1 MRLGRNFTN
10 MLETTY
16 LTEAQKE
23 DLKAGKLTVPDM
35 DATVQGKSKADIIG
49 QVDVV
54 KTIGLNHIELDGGV
68 PNPFLA
74 MSDDEVTKA
83 KKYAV
88 EKDVSISVHLPY
100 TFVAQSVVTFQEED
114 RIAACALMKRY
125 IDFAQKIGARLVNM
139 HPGSVP
145 FYQATGKYLDL
156 ANESLIKSTKELAV
170 YCKEKGLLMHVENN
184 TAFDTIGVENDD
196 MLELMKNV
204 RVDGLD
210 VKYCFDIG
218 HWFTRALP
226 MFGKKEL
233 ADPVESIIE
242 TIPAEMLYEVHLN
255 DFWINP
261 DPKGQPPFKF
271 HPPLHRQQGF
281 LKRANLENIN
291 KLFKEKGVEVII
303 VETAVR
309 DMNDLLNGIDVLKE
323 ESAYLAEIFV

>member
-10 MLETTY
+10 MLETTF
-16 LTEAQKE
+16 LTDEEKK

-35 DATVQGKSKADIIG
+35 DATVQIKAKKDIKG
-49 QVDVV
+49 QIEVIRE
-54 KTIGLNHIELDGGV
+54 IGLNHIELDGGM

-74 MSDDEVTKA
+74 MADDEIEGI
-83 KKYAV
+83 KKYAE
-88 EKDVSISVHLPY
+88 EKGVSISVHLPY

-114 RIAACALMKRY
+114 RLAACALMKRY
-125 IDFAQKIGARLVNM
+125 VDFAKKIGARLVNM

-145 FYQATGKYLDL
+145 FYQAAGRYLDI
-156 ANESLIKSTKELAV
+156 ANKSVRTSSRELAQ

-184 TAFDTIGVENDD
+184 TAFDTIGVEQDD
-196 MLELMKNV
+196 MLKLMKDV
-204 RVDGLD
+204 RSGGLD

-242 TIPAEMLYEVHLN
+242 GIPAEMLYEVHLN

-271 HPPLHRQQGF
+271 HPPLHREQGF
-281 LKRANLENIN
+281 LKRKNLENMN
-291 KLFKEKGVEVII
+291 KLFKEKAVEIVV

-309 DMNDLLNGIDVLKE
+309 DMNDLLNGIAVLKE

>member
-10 MLETTY
+10 MLETTF
-16 LTEAQKE
+16 LTDEEKK

-35 DATVQGKSKADIIG
+35 DATVQIKAKKDIKG
-49 QVDVV
+49 QIDVIRE
-54 KTIGLNHIELDGGV
+54 IGLNHIELDGGV

-74 MSDDEVTKA
+74 MADDEIEGI
-83 KKYAV
+83 KKYAE
-88 EKDVSISVHLPY
+88 EKGVSISVHLPY

-114 RIAACALMKRY
+114 RLAACALMKRY
-125 IDFAQKIGARLVNM
+125 VDFAKKIGARLVNM

-145 FYQATGKYLDL
+145 FYQAAGRYLDI
-156 ANESLIKSTKELAV
+156 ANKSLRTSSRELAQ

-184 TAFDTIGVENDD
+184 TAFDTIGVEQDD
-196 MLELMKNV
+196 MLKLMKDV
-204 RVDGLD
+204 RSGGLD

-242 TIPAEMLYEVHLN
+242 GIPAEMLYEVHLN

-271 HPPLHRQQGF
+271 HPPLHREQGF
-281 LKRANLENIN
+281 LKRKNLENMN
-291 KLFKEKGVEVII
+291 KLFKEKAVEIVV

-309 DMNDLLNGIDVLKE
+309 DMNDLLNGIAVLKE

>member
-1 MRLGRNFTN
+1 
-10 MLETTY
+10 MLETTF
-16 LTEAQKE
+16 LTDEEKK

-35 DATVQGKSKADIIG
+35 DATVQIKAKKDIKG
-49 QVDVV
+49 QIDVIRE
-54 KTIGLNHIELDGGV
+54 IGLNHIELDGGV

-74 MSDDEVTKA
+74 MADDEIEGI
-83 KKYAV
+83 KKYAE
-88 EKDVSISVHLPY
+88 EKGVSISVHLPY

-114 RIAACALMKRY
+114 RLAACALMKRY
-125 IDFAQKIGARLVNM
+125 IDFAKKIGARLVNM

-145 FYQATGKYLDL
+145 FYQAAGRYLDI
-156 ANESLIKSTKELAV
+156 ANKSVRTSSRELAQ

-184 TAFDTIGVENDD
+184 TAFDTIGVEQDD
-196 MLELMKNV
+196 MLKLMKDV
-204 RVDGLD
+204 RSGGLD

-218 HWFTRALP
+218 RWFTRALP

-242 TIPAEMLYEVHLN
+242 GIPAEMLYEVHLN

-271 HPPLHRQQGF
+271 HPPLHREQGF
-281 LKRANLENIN
+281 LKRKNLENMN
-291 KLFKEKGVEVII
+291 KLFKEKAVEIVV

-309 DMNDLLNGIDVLKE
+309 DMNDLLNGIAVLKE

>member
-1 MRLGRNFTN
+1 
-10 MLETTY
+10 MLETTF
-16 LTEAQKE
+16 LTDEEKK

-35 DATVQGKSKADIIG
+35 DATVQIKAKKDIKG
-49 QVDVV
+49 QIDVIRE
-54 KTIGLNHIELDGGV
+54 IGLNHIELDGGV

-74 MSDDEVTKA
+74 MADDEIEGI
-83 KKYAV
+83 KKYAE
-88 EKDVSISVHLPY
+88 EKGVSISVHLPY

-114 RIAACALMKRY
+114 RLAACALMKRY
-125 IDFAQKIGARLVNM
+125 IDFAKKIGARLVNM

-145 FYQATGKYLDL
+145 FYQAAGRYLDI
-156 ANESLIKSTKELAV
+156 ANKSVRTSSRELAQ

-184 TAFDTIGVENDD
+184 TAFDTIGVEQDD
-196 MLELMKNV
+196 MLKLMKDV
-204 RVDGLD
+204 RSGGLD

-242 TIPAEMLYEVHLN
+242 GIPAEMLYEVHLN

-271 HPPLHRQQGF
+271 HPPLHREQGF
-281 LKRANLENIN
+281 LKRKNLENMN
-291 KLFKEKGVEVII
+291 KLFKEKAVEIVV

-309 DMNDLLNGIDVLKE
+309 DMNDLLNGIAVLKE

>member
-16 LTEAQKE
+16 LSESQKQ
-23 DLKAGKLTVPDM
+23 DLKAGKLTVPGI

-49 QVDVV
+49 QIDVI
-54 KTIGLNHIELDGGV
+54 KSIGLNHIELDGGV

-74 MSDDEVTKA
+74 MSDADVIKA
-83 KKYAV
+83 KKYAQ
-88 EKDVSISVHLPY
+88 EKGVSISVHLPY

-114 RIAACALMKRY
+114 RIAACSLMKRY
-125 IDFAQKIGARLVNM
+125 IDFAQKLGARLVNM

-156 ANESLIKSTKELAV
+156 ANESLRKSTIELAG

-184 TAFDTIGVENDD
+184 TAFDTIGVEQDD
-196 MLELMKNV
+196 MLSLMKDV
-204 RVDGLD
+204 RAGGLD

-226 MFGKKEL
+226 QFGKKAL

-255 DFWINP
+255 DFVI
-261 DPKGQPPFKF
+261 DGEKFKF

-281 LKRANLENIN
+281 LKRSNLENIN
-291 KLFKEKGVEVII
+291 KLFKKKGVEIVV

-309 DMNDLLNGIDVLKE
+309 DMDDLLNGIEVLKE
-323 ESAYLAEIFV
+323 ESAYLAEIFI

>member
-35 DATVQGKSKADIIG
+35 DATVQGKSKADITG
-49 QVDVV
+49 QIDVV
-54 KTIGLNHIELDGGV
+54 REIGLNHIE
-68 PNPFLA
+68 A
-74 MSDDEVTKA
+74 E
-83 KKYAV
+83 

-114 RIAACALMKRY
+114 RIAACSLMKRY

-156 ANESLIKSTKELAV
+156 ANESLIKSTKELAS

-233 ADPVESIIE
+233 ADPVESIVE

-271 HPPLHRQQGF
+271 HPPLHREQGF
-281 LKRANLENIN
+281 LKRANLENLNRI
-291 KLFKEKGVEVII
+291 FKEKGVEVII

-309 DMNDLLNGIDVLKE
+309 DMNDLLNGIEVLKE